1 MKRKL
6 SGRTANRVKFCWR
19 RTRLI
24 SLVSAMAFAFLT
36 VFGAQGAMADT
47 GGSGGAGGGTGGGSA
62 NPDRKIYLDVYDKVG
77 LSYDPI
83 THLPQSGQG
92 WGSSSIDFF
101 INRAVDAIAP
111 SVPSGPND
119 VWSGFNNT
127 PAGFPG
133 NQSLPDFIRTQCQA
147 AIDEAVDRNPEA
159 STARVVALQFSYDI
173 WHSQWQDKHV
183 YSIVPATVYSNEYK
197 DTLGPVGT
205 GAPNVVTAWWPA
217 ELSSLVAD
225 SDLDGTFSH
234 SEYEGFESPS
244 PTTQVRTELESALDE
259 ALAALEAAVPGANSG
274 KFVSCVAMNN
284 LEPEALIITPQI
296 DVSKNAEDVDGVSE
310 SVDLTAAGVQDVT
323 AVFTNTGDEALESLT
338 FADNTTSGNAVI
350 WESVT
355 LPNGTVV
362 PVAGSGTPADVTT
375 ALDGLELAVGAKVT
389 VTGKVNVTV
398 GENHADTVTVTGT
411 GVISGQEA
419 DDADGT
425 GYVPP
430 APSPQIDVSKNAEDV
445 DGVSESVDL
454 TAAGVQDVTA
464 VFTNTGDEAL
474 ESLTFADNTTSGN
487 AVIWESVTL
496 PNGTVVPVAGSGTPA
511 DVTTALDGLELA
523 VGAKV
528 TVTGKVNVTVGENHA
543 DTVTV
548 TGTGVIS
555 GQEVDDADGTGYTI
569 RSSEEVAPPVVEPP
583 GVQPPTYNKPGL
595 TLPNTGAEVT
605 PVVLLAGLGATL
617 LGICAIWISRRRLKS
632 TGS

>member
-1 MKRKL
+1 
-6 SGRTANRVKFCWR
+6 
-19 RTRLI
+19 
-24 SLVSAMAFAFLT
+24 MAFAFLT

-173 WHSQWQDKHV
+173 WHSQWQNKHV

-259 ALAALEAAVPGANSG
+259 ALAALEAAVPGANLG

-362 PVAGSGTPADVTT
+362 RCVWYPADVTT
-375 ALDGLELAVGAKVT
+375 ALDGL
-389 VTGKVNVTV
+389 
-398 GENHADTVTVTGT
+398 
-411 GVISGQEA
+411 
-419 DDADGT
+419 
-425 GYVPP
+425 
-430 APSPQIDVSKNAEDV
+430 
-445 DGVSESVDL
+445 
-454 TAAGVQDVTA
+454 
-464 VFTNTGDEAL
+464 
-474 ESLTFADNTTSGN
+474 
-487 AVIWESVTL
+487 
-496 PNGTVVPVAGSGTPA
+496 PN
-511 DVTTALDGLELA
+511 
-523 VGAKV
+523 
-528 TVTGKVNVTVGENHA
+528 
-543 DTVTV
+543 
-548 TGTGVIS
+548 
-555 GQEVDDADGTGYTI
+555 
-569 RSSEEVAPPVVEPP
+569 
-583 GVQPPTYNKPGL
+583 
-595 TLPNTGAEVT
+595 
-605 PVVLLAGLGATL
+605 
-617 LGICAIWISRRRLKS
+617 
-632 TGS
+632 